1 MESSDSVDENEHVSG
16 EDGARKA
23 NNIDFARVERH
34 KKRKHKHRS
43 KHRKHKYPSPDE
55 KDHKHKYKH
64 KHKRKHRDSFSDNK
78 DCSAGYEGA
87 IICPKRSRL
96 DDLAALEDL
105 EKQRA
110 MIQAELDNELME
122 GAVQSGMGLI
132 LQGYN
137 SDSEEDGEIQEAVR
151 NGEQQKQDLSEHVM
165 AKAHAE
171 RSQKDCVDGEKFDSW
186 LEGRSTSDE
195 ISVPAHKS
203 EIRVSKAAL
212 DVNIGER
219 PSVPSQVRERRRSRS
234 IERSKDG
241 NQRSKSPVK
250 SKGLPSSNKKSTTQP
265 EEQIVDHRSSAR
277 RSKSRSKERNT
288 NLLEADREKDKKSEK
303 APSKEASSGKENRS
317 PSRKQGPEQHS
328 LSVRPRGHR
337 SPEDFPVV
345 QSTDR
350 TSRQDRSS
358 CHNRSPPRRGRSRSF
373 ERRRREEERQR
384 LPNDRLFFFP
394 DLLKIFNGND
404 CVIALTFQA
413 G

>member
-1 MESSDSVDENEHVSG
+1 MESSDSVDENELVSG

-23 NNIDFARVERH
+23 NNMDLAKVERH
-34 KKRKHKHRS
+34 KRRKHKHRS

-64 KHKRKHRDSFSDNK
+64 KHKRKHRDSFHDNK
-78 DCSAGYEGA
+78 DCSAVYEGA

-151 NGEQQKQDLSEHVM
+151 NGEQQRQDLNEHVM
-165 AKAHAE
+165 ADGHAE
-171 RSQKDCVDGEKFDSW
+171 RSQQDCVDDEKFDSW
-186 LEGRSTSDE
+186 LEGRSMSDE
-195 ISVPAHKS
+195 MSVGAHKS
-203 EIRVSKAAL
+203 EIRVSETEL
-212 DVNIGER
+212 DVNIGEQ
-219 PSVPSQVRERRRSRS
+219 PSGPSQVREQRRSPS

-241 NQRSKSPVK
+241 DQRSKSPVK
-250 SKGLPSSNKKSTTQP
+250 SKGLPSNNKKSTTQP
-265 EEQIVDHRSSAR
+265 EEQIVDHSSSAR
-277 RSKSRSKERNT
+277 RSKSTSRERNA
-288 NLLEADREKDKKSEK
+288 NLLEADREKDKKSGK
-303 APSKEASSGKENRS
+303 TPSKEASSGKENRS

-328 LSVRPRGHR
+328 QSVRPRTHR
-337 SPEDFPVV
+337 SPEDFTVMH
-345 QSTDR
+345 STER
-350 TSRQDRSS
+350 ASRQDRSS

-384 LPNDRLFFFP
+384 LPSDRLLFFP
-394 DLLKIFNGND
+394 
-404 CVIALTFQA
+404 ALFILNL
-413 G
+413 

>member
-1 MESSDSVDENEHVSG
+1 ML
-16 EDGARKA
+16 K
-23 NNIDFARVERH
+23 NNVDFARVERH

-151 NGEQQKQDLSEHVM
+151 NGEQQRQDLSEHVM
-165 AKAHAE
+165 AKGHAE
-171 RSQKDCVDGEKFDSW
+171 RSLKHCVDEEKFDSW

-195 ISVPAHKS
+195 IAVPAHKS

-212 DVNIGER
+212 DVNISER
-219 PSVPSQVRERRRSRS
+219 LSGPSQVRERRRSRS

-241 NQRSKSPVK
+241 DQRSKSPVK

-328 LSVRPRGHR
+328 QSVRPRGRR

-394 DLLKIFNGND
+394 DLFI
-404 CVIALTFQA
+404 
-413 G
+413 

>member
-1 MESSDSVDENEHVSG
+1 MESSDSVDENVSG

-23 NNIDFARVERH
+23 NNMDFARVERH
-34 KKRKHKHRS
+34 KRKKHKHRS
-43 KHRKHKYPSPDE
+43 KHRKHKYSSPDE

-64 KHKRKHRDSFSDNK
+64 KHKRKHRDSFHDDKN
-78 DCSAGYEGA
+78 CSAGYEGA
-87 IICPKRSRL
+87 VISPKRSRF

-137 SDSEEDGEIQEAVR
+137 SDSEEDDEVQEAVQ
-151 NGEQQKQDLSEHVM
+151 NGEQQRQDLNDYVM
-165 AKAHAE
+165 AKGHAE
-171 RSQKDCVDGEKFDSW
+171 RSRQDCIDDENLYSL

-195 ISVPAHKS
+195 MSVQAHKS
-203 EIRVSKAAL
+203 EIRVSKTGL
-212 DVNIGER
+212 DVNICER
-219 PSVPSQVRERRRSRS
+219 PSGPSQAREQRRSRS

-241 NQRSKSPVK
+241 GQRSKSPVK
-250 SKGLPSSNKKSTTQP
+250 SKGLPSTNKKSATRP

-288 NLLEADREKDKKSEK
+288 NLLEADRERDKKSEK
-303 APSKEASSGKENRS
+303 APLKEASSGKENRS

-328 LSVRPRGHR
+328 PSVHPRGLR
-337 SPEDFPVV
+337 SPERFPVV
-345 QSTDR
+345 HSTDR
-350 TSRQDRSS
+350 ASRQDRSS
-358 CHNRSPPRRGRSRSF
+358 CQNRSPPRRGRSRSV

-384 LPNDRLFFFP
+384 LPNDRLFFF
-394 DLLKIFNGND
+394 L
-404 CVIALTFQA
+404 ALFI
-413 G
+413 